1 MNRLIIRHFIPAADS
16 GVRCVPCE
24 ETSGYLQSMME
35 SLAPKLANLDI
46 QLVLQSLEIHE
57 ITEANC
63 GKLNYVSFFAPEL
76 GLEIER
82 PIEEVLNA
90 GVSFEPCDHC
100 SLADGTPFEMRTLK
114 TEGSSFGALPPGILS
129 DALIR
134 VVFSTMDS
142 CGKGGCASC
151 AGCGEH

>member
-1 MNRLIIRHFIPAADS
+1 
-16 GVRCVPCE
+16 
-24 ETSGYLQSMME
+24 MME

-134 VVFSTMDS
+134 VVFSTMGS